1 MSQNCSLIV
10 WIHFDTGINLTK
22 VGKISTLKMTDFLK
36 IIKKIQINTALKH
49 VNESSEGSTVL
60 KVVKLF
66 RVITILIKNPPI
78 PFLC

>member
-10 WIHFDTGINLTK
+10 WIQFDTGINLTK

-49 VNESSEGSTVL
+49 VNELEGSTVL